1 MIQRGDGWH
10 LMDRRGCRYSRIIII
25 ITGAGIIIIMIGGYQ
40 STGGLTII
48 DFGSGMMFKRLTWF
62 RHDTIFGSVGGIIR
76 AGGTFFVLGHGSH
89 FARVAGRGGCGLFS
103 TIDSANTDKQ
113 VPVHISTGRLMN
125 LSESNIDNYI
135 RLDRLAVMD
144 GTTIL
149 STCMEYGVERKVA
162 FWM

>member
-1 MIQRGDGWH
+1 MVVISPVW
-10 LMDRRGCRYSRIIII
+10 
-25 ITGAGIIIIMIGGYQ
+25 
-40 STGGLTII
+40 
-48 DFGSGMMFKRLTWF
+48 
-62 RHDTIFGSVGGIIR
+62 
-76 AGGTFFVLGHGSH
+76 
-89 FARVAGRGGCGLFS
+89 RGGCGLFS
-103 TIDSANTDKQ
+103 MVDSANTGIQ
-113 VPVHISTGRLMN
+113 VPIYISTGRTIN